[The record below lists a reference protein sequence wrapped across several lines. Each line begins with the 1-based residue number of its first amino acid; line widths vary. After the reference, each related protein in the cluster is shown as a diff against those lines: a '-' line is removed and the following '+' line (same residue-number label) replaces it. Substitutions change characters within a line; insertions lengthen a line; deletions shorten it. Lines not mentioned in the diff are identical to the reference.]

1 MNIRKTPARSK
12 EPALIYELLV
22 RLEGIEPRIWRRL
35 WVPGT
40 VTLAKLDRVIQTTM
54 GWTNSHL
61 HEFSIAGKR
70 YGMLMDEDWPD
81 EDNPVLEDKRYKLGQ
96 VLGEVVRDFRYT
108 YDFGDNWR
116 HTVMVERTMAADEIN
131 TWPQCLA
138 GHNACPPEDV
148 GGIGGYADFLE
159 AVGDPAHEEYF
170 AMRCWCGGPFDPFGF
185 DINATNAALRKLR

>member
-1 MNIRKTPARSK
+1 M
-12 EPALIYELLV
+12 
-22 RLEGIEPRIWRRL
+22 
-35 WVPGT
+35 
-40 VTLAKLDRVIQTTM
+40 LAQVDL
-54 GWTNSHL
+54 
-61 HEFSIAGKR
+61 
-70 YGMLMDEDWPD
+70 
-81 EDNPVLEDKRYKLGQ
+81 DNPVLEDKRYKLGQ